1 MKRKELSRASKI
13 EYTCGMETRIGIG
26 RDLHRLERG
35 RRFILGGVVIPFEK
49 GEAGHSDG
57 DVLTH
62 AIIDS
67 LLGAA
72 AAGDIGEL
80 FPPED
85 ERWKDAD
92 SIGLLKI
99 AAARLYEDGWRVV
112 NIDCVVS
119 CEEPPI
125 LPHREAI
132 RERLR
137 SALIDG
143 EKTPAPPRA
152 LPQIFIKAKTG
163 EGIDSIGEGRAV
175 EALAVSLIE
184 RGGAPCV

>member
-1 MKRKELSRASKI
+1 
-13 EYTCGMETRIGIG
+13 METRIGIG

-62 AIIDS
+62 AVIDS

-80 FPPED
+80 FPPD
-85 ERWKDAD
+85 DDKWKDAD
-92 SIGLLKI
+92 STGLLKS
-99 AAARLYEDGWRVV
+99 AYRRLLDDGWRLV
-112 NIDCVVS
+112 NVDCVVS
-119 CEEPPI
+119 CEAPKI
-125 LPHREAI
+125 LPHREAVC
-132 RERLR
+132 ESLR
-137 SALIDG
+137 RVFIDAEDG
-143 EKTPAPPRA
+143 AGLPPAQNGYGAPR
-152 LPQIFIKAKTG
+152 IFVKAKTG
-163 EGIDSIGEGRAV
+163 EGIGSIGEGRAV

-184 RGGAPCV
+184 RIKKP

>member
-1 MKRKELSRASKI
+1 
-13 EYTCGMETRIGIG
+13 METRIGIG

-35 RRFILGGVVIPFEK
+35 RRFVLGGIFIPFEK

-80 FPPED
+80 FPPRD
-85 ERWKDAD
+85 AAWKDAD
-92 SIGLLKI
+92 SIELLKT
-99 AAARLYEDGWRVV
+99 AYRRLLDGGWRAV

-119 CEEPPI
+119 CEAPRI
-125 LPHREAI
+125 LPYREAI
-132 RERLR
+132 CERLR
-137 SALIDG
+137 QALVDAEDG
-143 EKTPAPPRA
+143 APRPAP
-152 LPQIFIKAKTG
+152 QVFVKAKTG
-163 EGIDSIGEGRAV
+163 EGVDSVGEGRAV
-175 EALAVSLIE
+175 EALAVSMIE
-184 RGGAPCV
+184 RASCA